1 MQQTI
6 LNAHRLIGET
16 LREPGRER
24 LGRIVGV
31 DQARRVPVVFVLW
44 QGQQGIQRIELSV
57 DDLRQLVAACERRL
71 SASGLASDAAVST
84 TGATSRDTEIAPRR
98 RAGLR

>member
-57 DDLRQLVAACERRL
+57 DDLRQLAASCERRYAAANL
-71 SASGLASDAAVST
+71 ATDASGST
-84 TGATSRDTEIAPRR
+84 TGDTSRDTEIAPRR

>member
-31 DQARRVPVVFVLW
+31 DQARRVPLVFVLW

-57 DDLRQLVAACERRL
+57 DDLRQLVASCERRY
-71 SASGLASDAAVST
+71 ATANPATDAAGS
-84 TGATSRDTEIAPRR
+84 ATSDTYRDAEVAPRR

>member
-31 DQARRVPVVFVLW
+31 DQARRVPLVFVLW
-44 QGQQGIQRIELSV
+44 QDQQGIQRIELSV
-57 DDLRQLVAACERRL
+57 DDLRRLVASCEGRY
-71 SASGLASDAAVST
+71 ATATLASDAAGST
-84 TGATSRDTEIAPRR
+84 AGDTARDTDIAPRR

>member
-31 DQARRVPVVFVLW
+31 DQARRVPLVFVLW
-44 QGQQGIQRIELSV
+44 QDQQGF
-57 DDLRQLVAACERRL
+57 
-71 SASGLASDAAVST
+71 SASS
-84 TGATSRDTEIAPRR
+84 
-98 RAGLR
+98 

>member
-57 DDLRQLVAACERRL
+57 DDLRRLVASCERRHAT
-71 SASGLASDAAVST
+71 ASLAPDAAGST
-84 TGATSRDTEIAPRR
+84 TDDTSRGTGIAPRR